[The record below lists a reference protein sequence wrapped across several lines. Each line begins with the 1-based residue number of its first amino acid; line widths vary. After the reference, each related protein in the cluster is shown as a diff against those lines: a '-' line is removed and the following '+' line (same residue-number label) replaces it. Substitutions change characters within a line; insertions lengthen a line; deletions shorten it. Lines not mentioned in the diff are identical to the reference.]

1 MVSRHKHVRRSWPAL
16 PTSPPFRVPLFATTQ
31 GRQKISLAKM
41 FLGCKLNLLLVDVDV
56 VLLRN
61 VMDYFERCGPP

>member
-1 MVSRHKHVRRSWPAL
+1 
-16 PTSPPFRVPLFATTQ
+16 
-31 GRQKISLAKM
+31 M